1 MRVYCGLAS
10 AGERLTAAVVDD
22 GGRVAAVQQLA
33 DTAEGYAELLSLLAE
48 RADPAGLLAVPVAS
62 DAPGRPV
69 PQLVVASGR
78 TACFVDAAT
87 VEKLAA
93 AEPQDAADDARRA
106 VAMARALY
114 GGTLVALAQPAAPDL
129 HALRPALCS
138 HAALATS
145 RVAAVAALREV
156 LRELYPAAL
165 RAFPD
170 PGGATPLALL
180 DALPDPTQVTRGQDE
195 NVVARLATAGYAD
208 AADALA
214 ALRQAVADTD
224 PPRYPVESVGAAV
237 RQTVAAVLACDT
249 AAGALIREV
258 SERIGIA
265 RPGPADASAE
275 AATGEWSAVD
285 SPTTDLPMPLDPFRP
300 PSAEPTWTPPA
311 NGSVSPAPL
320 QSRGRGP
327 KLPSR
332 PARPVMAPEAPAAEE
347 STLHLRPKAKTKKA
361 RTTPEPAVRNESP
374 APQFTPSGTGAA
386 AGLPTPAGTPADDA
400 DLTVERPTLPGEP
413 EPPKLDFPTDFQPTL
428 IAGDSVGAE
437 EDPRPPQLRSVEDD
451 EDAASVTTLPE
462 PAARSRRGGESGP
475 RSRRRVRTHDAP
487 RRNESMLSEPPVGE
501 GDSELLIFA
510 AARSAWFAGEHTD
523 IEWDSLADE
532 GWKAA
537 EAASTPSVG
546 QNTESGLPR
555 RVPQANLVPGS
566 PLEEAEPAP
575 IARDAS
581 QLAAQ
586 TAGYF
591 RGWQRGRR
599 STGHEP
605 VEHAATSASFT
616 PAARP

>member
-33 DTAEGYAELLSLLAE
+33 DTAEGYAELLTLLAE

-78 TACFVDAAT
+78 TACFVDGAA
-87 VEKLAA
+87 VERLAA
-93 AEPQDAADDARRA
+93 AEPPDAADDARRA

-114 GGTLVALAQPAAPDL
+114 GGNLVALPQPAAPEL

-195 NVVARLATAGYAD
+195 NVVARLATAGYSD

-224 PPRYPVESVGAAV
+224 PPRYAVESVGAAV
-237 RQTVAAVLACDT
+237 RQTVAAVVACDT

-258 SERIGIA
+258 SERIGTA
-265 RPGPADASAE
+265 RPEAPEVAE
-275 AATGEWSAVD
+275 AATGEWATVD
-285 SPTTDLPMPLDPFRP
+285 SPTTDLPMDPFRP
-300 PSAEPTWTPPA
+300 PSGEPTWTPPA
-311 NGSVSPAPL
+311 NGSGGPAPL

-332 PARPVMAPEAPAAEE
+332 PARPVMAPTPEAPAAEE
-347 STLHLRPKAKTKKA
+347 STLHLRPKPKTKKPRPTA
-361 RTTPEPAVRNESP
+361 EPAALNEP
-374 APQFTPSGTGAA
+374 LAPQFQPAESPLVTSSAGMPSA
-386 AGLPTPAGTPADDA
+386 AGDT

-428 IAGDSVGAE
+428 ITGDSTAVE
-437 EDPRPPQLRSVEDD
+437 EEQQPPQLRSVNDD
-451 EDAASVTTLPE
+451 GDTASVTTLPE

-475 RSRRRVRTHDAP
+475 RSRRRVRTHDTP
-487 RRNESMLSEPPVGE
+487 RRSDSLLTGEPPVGE

-510 AARSAWFAGEHTD
+510 AARSAWFAGEHSD

-537 EAASTPSVG
+537 EAASTPAVG
-546 QNTESGLPR
+546 QDTESGLPR

-575 IARDAS
+575 ISRDAS
-581 QLAAQ
+581 HLAAQ

-599 STGHEP
+599 TTGHDS
-605 VEHAATSASFT
+605 VDATSSAAFT

>member
-1 MRVYCGLAS
+1 MRVYCGLAA

-22 GGRVAAVQQLA
+22 GGRVAAVQQFA

-78 TACFVDAAT
+78 TACFVDAAA

-93 AEPQDAADDARRA
+93 AEPQDAQDDARRA

-114 GGTLVALAQPAAPDL
+114 GGTLVALPQPAAPEL
-129 HALRPALCS
+129 HALRPALSS

-156 LRELYPAAL
+156 LRALYPAAL

-170 PGGATPLALL
+170 PGAATPLALL
-180 DALPDPTQVTRGQDE
+180 DALPDPTQVSRDRDE
-195 NVVARLATAGYAD
+195 SVVARLVTAGYAD
-208 AADALA
+208 ATDALA
-214 ALRQAVADTD
+214 ALRQAVADMD

-258 SERIGIA
+258 SERIGTA
-265 RPGPADASAE
+265 RPEPAEPAAE
-275 AATGEWSAVD
+275 AVTSEWATVE
-285 SPTTDLPMPLDPFRP
+285 SPTTDLPMPPDPFRP
-300 PSAEPTWTPPA
+300 PSGEPSWSPPG
-311 NGSVSPAPL
+311 NRPVSPAPL
-320 QSRGRGP
+320 PTRGRGP
-327 KLPSR
+327 KLPAR
-332 PARPVMAPEAPAAEE
+332 PSRPVMAPPPAAAAEPVEE
-347 STLHLRPKAKTKKA
+347 STLHLRPKPKTKKSRSA
-361 RTTPEPAVRNESP
+361 PAEPPAPTFTPAEPAPVNGSND
-374 APQFTPSGTGAA
+374 T
-386 AGLPTPAGTPADDA
+386 

-413 EPPKLDFPTDFQPTL
+413 EPPKLEFETDFQPTL
-428 IAGDSVGAE
+428 ILGDADGE
-437 EDPRPPQLRSVEDD
+437 PRPQLRSVDAAEDT
-451 EDAASVTTLPE
+451 ASVTSLPE
-462 PAARSRRGGESGP
+462 PATRSRRGGDSGP
-475 RSRRRVRTHDAP
+475 RSRRRVRTHDQP
-487 RRNESMLSEPPVGE
+487 RRSAAAEPSEPPVGE

-510 AARSAWFAGEHTD
+510 AARSAWFAGEHGEM
-523 IEWDSLADE
+523 EWDSLADE

-537 EAASTPSVG
+537 EAASKPSVG

-566 PLEEAEPAP
+566 PIDENDPAP

-605 VEHAATSASFT
+605 VEQAASSAAFT